1 MFAIIYQ
8 ANVDQQKSESKTYI
22 VLPATDLNARCDVHK
37 KSFNKTVVESV
48 QLGNT
53 YIADMDKCTKE
64 KCCLDI
70 CRGDSCN
77 LLYVFPGPFV

>member
-1 MFAIIYQ
+1 MQLSKIQGVFAIIYQ

-53 YIADMDKCTKE
+53 YIADMDECPQDK
-64 KCCLDI
+64 
-70 CRGDSCN
+70 
-77 LLYVFPGPFV
+77 YVVSAMWLAQCG